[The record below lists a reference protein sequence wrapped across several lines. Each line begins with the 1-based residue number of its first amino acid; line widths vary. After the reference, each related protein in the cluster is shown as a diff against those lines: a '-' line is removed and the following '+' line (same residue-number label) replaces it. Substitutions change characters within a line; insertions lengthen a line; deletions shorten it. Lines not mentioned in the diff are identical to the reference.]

1 MASPDRPKKT
11 PGRPKKIK
19 EEPNTPTPTDN
30 LKQENQ
36 KLRKEL
42 DELKQ
47 LILDL
52 TQNQSQPTEKIATIN
67 KIEID
72 DDNEYSEIKPNK
84 YIKVMSLNFG
94 KLVLSTEGKGR
105 GKVFEFPKFGDVRNI
120 VYTDLANLIHN
131 HQSFAEKGRFYIF
144 DKQVV
149 KNHGLV
155 EYYEKLLTKEMIEKI
170 LDYNKDDIVN
180 LFKNATDAQQETI
193 INLLIKKL
201 VAGEELD
208 INKIDIISRLS
219 SVDIYKIANE
229 KIEAKNNTE

>member
-47 LILDL
+47 LILGL

-94 KLVLSTEGKGR
+94 QLNLTTAPKGQGKLFT
-105 GKVFEFPKFGDVRNI
+105 FPKFGDVKNI
-120 VYTDLANLIHN
+120 IYSELADIIHN

>member
-19 EEPNTPTPTDN
+19 EEPNTSTPTDN

-47 LILDL
+47 LILGL

-120 VYTDLANLIHN
+120 VYTDLANLIH
-131 HQSFAEKGRFYIF
+131 HQQSFAEKGRFYIF

-155 EYYEKLLTKEMIEKI
+155 EYYNKLLTKEMIEKI

>member
-1 MASPDRPKKT
+1 MAN
-11 PGRPKKIK
+11 PGRPKKVT
-19 EEPNTPTPTDN
+19 EEKNNPPSSIEQEN
-30 LKQENQ
+30 LK
-36 KLRKEL
+36 LRNEL
-42 DELKQ
+42 EELKK
-47 LILDL
+47 LVLGL
-52 TQNQSQPTEKIATIN
+52 TQVQQPSEKSVSIN
-67 KIEID
+67 KDINED
-72 DDNEYSEIKPNK
+72 CEYSEIKPNK

-94 KLVLSTEGKGR
+94 QLNLTTAPKGQGKLFT
-105 GKVFEFPKFGDVRNI
+105 FPKFGDVKNI
-120 VYTDLANLIHN
+120 IYSELADIIHN

-155 EYYEKLLTKEMIEKI
+155 EYYNKLLTKEMIEKI